1 MPELHGHGGG
11 LLLPLPLPRAAK
23 AMGAPPQPSPAISIV
38 VGTLTTASSRE
49 VQRKRE
55 TGPNLEKTCCN
66 RDAGLLRI
74 LEKTVSHGSN
84 TRTRASKFKHSMERR
99 MKKGMNWRR

>member
-1 MPELHGHGGG
+1 MNPTMTYLNIVLHQVSIN
-11 LLLPLPLPRAAK
+11 PAK

-55 TGPNLEKTCCN
+55 TGPNLEKTC
-66 RDAGLLRI
+66 RSYGLLRI
-74 LEKTVSHGSN
+74 LEKTTWGRGGPGMRT
-84 TRTRASKFKHSMERR
+84 TRGVHWPAGDSVCA
-99 MKKGMNWRR
+99 

>member
-11 LLLPLPLPRAAK
+11 LLLPLLLPPPP

-49 VQRKRE
+49 VQSKRE
-55 TGPNLEKTCCN
+55 TGPNLEKTCRSC
-66 RDAGLLRI
+66 GLLRI
-74 LEKTVSHGSN
+74 LEKTAWGRGGPG
-84 TRTRASKFKHSMERR
+84 TRTTRGVRWPAGDSVRA
-99 MKKGMNWRR
+99 